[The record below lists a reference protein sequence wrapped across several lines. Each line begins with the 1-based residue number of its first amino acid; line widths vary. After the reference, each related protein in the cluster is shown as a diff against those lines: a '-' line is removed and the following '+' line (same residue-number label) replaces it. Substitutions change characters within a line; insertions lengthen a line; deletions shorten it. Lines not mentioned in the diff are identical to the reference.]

1 MQKLAAVSALSL
13 ATALVLSGC
22 VDLSGE
28 TDLAAPPAES
38 PSPALSIVVST
49 TVLGGVV
56 SDIARCAEGDDQAVT
71 VVMPAGVDPHDF
83 QPSSAQVASM
93 VAADLVIVN
102 GLGLEEGLLPALD
115 SIGSDGAR
123 VLEIGE
129 LIDPLPF
136 GTEAEEHSEDEH
148 HDDHADED
156 HSESGAEED
165 DHADEDHS
173 ESGAEEDDHAD
184 EDHSESGAEED
195 DHADEDHSESGAE
208 EDDHAHGA
216 YDPHFWM
223 DMDRMAAA
231 ARLIGEEV
239 ETFGAEGYSACGE
252 EVAASIE
259 AAEQELLDT
268 LAGVPDA
275 RRILVTD
282 HDALSYFAESYGFR
296 VIGVVIPGG
305 STLGEPNSQE
315 LAALVSVIQD
325 QDVPAIFGDAT
336 LSNEIL
342 EILAAEA
349 GRDVQVVSLF
359 IGSLGG
365 PDSGATS
372 YEEMMMTNAD
382 RIAQALAR

>member
-1 MQKLAAVSALSL
+1 MQKLAAGSALSL

-22 VDLSGE
+22 VGLGGE

-83 QPSSAQVASM
+83 QPSSAHVASM

-123 VLEIGE
+123 VLEIGA

-136 GTEAEEHSEDEH
+136 GAEAEEHSEDEH
-148 HDDHADED
+148 H
-156 HSESGAEED
+156 
-165 DHADEDHS
+165 
-173 ESGAEEDDHAD
+173 
-184 EDHSESGAEED
+184 D

>member
-1 MQKLAAVSALSL
+1 MQKLAAGSALSL

-22 VDLSGE
+22 VGLGGD
-28 TDLAAPPAES
+28 TDLAAPPAGS

-71 VVMPAGVDPHDF
+71 VVMPVGVDPHDF
-83 QPSSAQVASM
+83 QPSSAHVASM

-136 GTEAEEHSEDEH
+136 GAEAEEHSEDEH
-148 HDDHADED
+148 H
-156 HSESGAEED
+156 
-165 DHADEDHS
+165 
-173 ESGAEEDDHAD
+173 
-184 EDHSESGAEED
+184 D

>member
-1 MQKLAAVSALSL
+1 MQKLAAGSALSL

-22 VDLSGE
+22 VGLGGE

-83 QPSSAQVASM
+83 QPSSAHVASM

-123 VLEIGE
+123 VLEMGA

-136 GTEAEEHSEDEH
+136 GAEAEEHSEDEH
-148 HDDHADED
+148 H
-156 HSESGAEED
+156 
-165 DHADEDHS
+165 
-173 ESGAEEDDHAD
+173 
-184 EDHSESGAEED
+184 D

>member
-1 MQKLAAVSALSL
+1 
-13 ATALVLSGC
+13 
-22 VDLSGE
+22 
-28 TDLAAPPAES
+28 
-38 PSPALSIVVST
+38 VVST

-83 QPSSAQVASM
+83 QPSSAHVASM

-123 VLEIGE
+123 VLEMGA

-136 GTEAEEHSEDEH
+136 GAEAEEHSEDEH
-148 HDDHADED
+148 H
-156 HSESGAEED
+156 
-165 DHADEDHS
+165 
-173 ESGAEEDDHAD
+173 
-184 EDHSESGAEED
+184 D

>member
-1 MQKLAAVSALSL
+1 MQKLAAGSALSL

-28 TDLAAPPAES
+28 TDLAAPPAGS

-71 VVMPAGVDPHDF
+71 VVMPVGVDPHDF

-123 VLEIGE
+123 VLEIGA

-136 GTEAEEHSEDEH
+136 GAEAEEHSEDEH
-148 HDDHADED
+148 H
-156 HSESGAEED
+156 
-165 DHADEDHS
+165 
-173 ESGAEEDDHAD
+173 
-184 EDHSESGAEED
+184 D

-259 AAEQELLDT
+259 GAEQELLDT

-282 HDALSYFAESYGFR
+282 HDALSYFAESFGFR

>member
-1 MQKLAAVSALSL
+1 
-13 ATALVLSGC
+13 
-22 VDLSGE
+22 
-28 TDLAAPPAES
+28 
-38 PSPALSIVVST
+38 VVST

-71 VVMPAGVDPHDF
+71 VVMPVGVDPHDF

-136 GTEAEEHSEDEH
+136 GAEAEEHSEDEH

-156 HSESGAEED
+156 HSEP
-165 DHADEDHS
+165 
-173 ESGAEEDDHAD
+173 
-184 EDHSESGAEED
+184 
-195 DHADEDHSESGAE
+195 GAE

-239 ETFGAEGYSACGE
+239 EAFGAEGYLACGE

-259 AAEQELLDT
+259 GAEQELLDT

-282 HDALSYFAESYGFR
+282 HDALSYFAESFGFR

>member
-71 VVMPAGVDPHDF
+71 VVMPVGVDPHDF
-83 QPSSAQVASM
+83 QPSSAHVASM

-123 VLEIGE
+123 VLEIGA

-136 GTEAEEHSEDEH
+136 GAEAEEHSEDEH
-148 HDDHADED
+148 H
-156 HSESGAEED
+156 
-165 DHADEDHS
+165 
-173 ESGAEEDDHAD
+173 
-184 EDHSESGAEED
+184 D

-259 AAEQELLDT
+259 GAEQELLDT

-282 HDALSYFAESYGFR
+282 HDALSYFAESFGFR

-349 GRDVQVVSLF
+349 GRDVQVVSLS

>member
-22 VDLSGE
+22 VGLGGE

-83 QPSSAQVASM
+83 QPSSAHVASM

-123 VLEIGE
+123 VLEMGA

-136 GTEAEEHSEDEH
+136 GAEAEEHSEDEH
-148 HDDHADED
+148 H
-156 HSESGAEED
+156 
-165 DHADEDHS
+165 
-173 ESGAEEDDHAD
+173 
-184 EDHSESGAEED
+184 D

>member
-1 MQKLAAVSALSL
+1 L
-13 ATALVLSGC
+13 GG
-22 VDLSGE
+22 D
-28 TDLAAPPAES
+28 TDLAAPPAGS

-71 VVMPAGVDPHDF
+71 VVMPVGVDPHDF

-136 GTEAEEHSEDEH
+136 GAEAEEHSEDEH
-148 HDDHADED
+148 H
-156 HSESGAEED
+156 
-165 DHADEDHS
+165 
-173 ESGAEEDDHAD
+173 
-184 EDHSESGAEED
+184 D

-282 HDALSYFAESYGFR
+282 HDALSYFAESFGFR

>member
-1 MQKLAAVSALSL
+1 MQKLAAVSALSLATAL

-83 QPSSAQVASM
+83 QPSSAHVASM

-123 VLEIGE
+123 VLEIGA

-136 GTEAEEHSEDEH
+136 GAEAEEHSEDEH
-148 HDDHADED
+148 H
-156 HSESGAEED
+156 
-165 DHADEDHS
+165 
-173 ESGAEEDDHAD
+173 
-184 EDHSESGAEED
+184 D

-372 YEEMMMTNAD
+372 YEEMMMTNAE

>member
-195 DHADEDHSESGAE
+195 DHA
-208 EDDHAHGA
+208 HGA

-296 VIGVVIPGG
+296 VIGVVISGG

>member
-1 MQKLAAVSALSL
+1 MQKLAAGSALSL

-83 QPSSAQVASM
+83 QPSSAHVASM

-123 VLEIGE
+123 VLEMGA

-136 GTEAEEHSEDEH
+136 GAEAEEHSEDEH
-148 HDDHADED
+148 H
-156 HSESGAEED
+156 
-165 DHADEDHS
+165 
-173 ESGAEEDDHAD
+173 
-184 EDHSESGAEED
+184 D

>member
-1 MQKLAAVSALSL
+1 MQKLAAGSALSL

-22 VDLSGE
+22 VGLGGD

-83 QPSSAQVASM
+83 QPSSAHVASM

-115 SIGSDGAR
+115 SI
-123 VLEIGE
+123 
-129 LIDPLPF
+129 
-136 GTEAEEHSEDEH
+136 
-148 HDDHADED
+148 
-156 HSESGAEED
+156 
-165 DHADEDHS
+165 
-173 ESGAEEDDHAD
+173 AD

>member
-1 MQKLAAVSALSL
+1 MQKLAAGSALSL

-22 VDLSGE
+22 VGLGGDS
-28 TDLAAPPAES
+28 DLAAPPAGS

-71 VVMPAGVDPHDF
+71 VVMPVGVDPHDF

-136 GTEAEEHSEDEH
+136 GAEAEEHSEDEH

-156 HSESGAEED
+156 HSEP
-165 DHADEDHS
+165 
-173 ESGAEEDDHAD
+173 
-184 EDHSESGAEED
+184 
-195 DHADEDHSESGAE
+195 GAE

-239 ETFGAEGYSACGE
+239 EAFGAEGYLACGE

-259 AAEQELLDT
+259 GAEQELLDT

-282 HDALSYFAESYGFR
+282 HDALSYFAESFGFR

>member
-1 MQKLAAVSALSL
+1 MQKLAAGSALSL

-22 VDLSGE
+22 VGLGGD
-28 TDLAAPPAES
+28 TDLAAPPAGS

-71 VVMPAGVDPHDF
+71 VVMPVGVDPHDF

-136 GTEAEEHSEDEH
+136 GAEAEEHSEDEH
-148 HDDHADED
+148 H
-156 HSESGAEED
+156 
-165 DHADEDHS
+165 
-173 ESGAEEDDHAD
+173 
-184 EDHSESGAEED
+184 D

-259 AAEQELLDT
+259 GAEQELLDT

-282 HDALSYFAESYGFR
+282 HDALSYFAESFGFR

>member
-148 HDDHADED
+148 H
-156 HSESGAEED
+156 
-165 DHADEDHS
+165 
-173 ESGAEEDDHAD
+173 
-184 EDHSESGAEED
+184 D

>member
-1 MQKLAAVSALSL
+1 MQKLAAGSALSL

-22 VDLSGE
+22 VGLGGE

-83 QPSSAQVASM
+83 QPSSAHVASM

-123 VLEIGE
+123 VLEMGA

-136 GTEAEEHSEDEH
+136 GAEAEEHSEDEPH
-148 HDDHADED
+148 
-156 HSESGAEED
+156 
-165 DHADEDHS
+165 
-173 ESGAEEDDHAD
+173 
-184 EDHSESGAEED
+184 D

>member
-22 VDLSGE
+22 VDLSGD
-28 TDLAAPPAES
+28 TDLAAPPAGS

-71 VVMPAGVDPHDF
+71 VVMPVGVDPHDF

-136 GTEAEEHSEDEH
+136 GAEAEEHSEDEH
-148 HDDHADED
+148 H
-156 HSESGAEED
+156 
-165 DHADEDHS
+165 
-173 ESGAEEDDHAD
+173 
-184 EDHSESGAEED
+184 D

-282 HDALSYFAESYGFR
+282 HDALSYFAESFGFR

>member
-1 MQKLAAVSALSL
+1 MQKLAAGSALSL

-22 VDLSGE
+22 VGLGGE

-83 QPSSAQVASM
+83 QPSSAHVASM

-123 VLEIGE
+123 VLEMGA

-136 GTEAEEHSEDEH
+136 GAEAEEHSEDEH
-148 HDDHADED
+148 H
-156 HSESGAEED
+156 
-165 DHADEDHS
+165 
-173 ESGAEEDDHAD
+173 
-184 EDHSESGAEED
+184 D

-349 GRDVQVVSLF
+349 GRDVHVVSLF

>member
-1 MQKLAAVSALSL
+1 MQKLAAVSALSLATAL

-83 QPSSAQVASM
+83 QPSSAHVASM

-123 VLEIGE
+123 VLEMGA

-136 GTEAEEHSEDEH
+136 GAEAEEHSEDEH
-148 HDDHADED
+148 H
-156 HSESGAEED
+156 
-165 DHADEDHS
+165 
-173 ESGAEEDDHAD
+173 
-184 EDHSESGAEED
+184 D

>member
-1 MQKLAAVSALSL
+1 MQKLAAGSALSL

-28 TDLAAPPAES
+28 TDLAAPPAGS

-71 VVMPAGVDPHDF
+71 VVMPVGVDPHDF
-83 QPSSAQVASM
+83 QPSSAHVASM

-136 GTEAEEHSEDEH
+136 GAEAEEHSEDEH
-148 HDDHADED
+148 H
-156 HSESGAEED
+156 
-165 DHADEDHS
+165 
-173 ESGAEEDDHAD
+173 
-184 EDHSESGAEED
+184 D

-259 AAEQELLDT
+259 GAEQELLDT

>member
-1 MQKLAAVSALSL
+1 MQKLAAGSALSL

-22 VDLSGE
+22 VDLSGD
-28 TDLAAPPAES
+28 TDLAAPPAGS

-71 VVMPAGVDPHDF
+71 VVMPVGVDPHDF
-83 QPSSAQVASM
+83 QPSSAHVASM

-136 GTEAEEHSEDEH
+136 GAEAEEHSEDEH
-148 HDDHADED
+148 H
-156 HSESGAEED
+156 
-165 DHADEDHS
+165 
-173 ESGAEEDDHAD
+173 
-184 EDHSESGAEED
+184 D

-259 AAEQELLDT
+259 GAEQELLDT

-282 HDALSYFAESYGFR
+282 HDALSYFAESFGFR

>member
-28 TDLAAPPAES
+28 TDLAAPPAGS

-71 VVMPAGVDPHDF
+71 VVMPVGVDPHDF

-136 GTEAEEHSEDEH
+136 GAEAEEHSEDEH
-148 HDDHADED
+148 H
-156 HSESGAEED
+156 
-165 DHADEDHS
+165 
-173 ESGAEEDDHAD
+173 
-184 EDHSESGAEED
+184 D

-259 AAEQELLDT
+259 GAEQELLDT

-282 HDALSYFAESYGFR
+282 HDALSYFAESFGFR

>member
-1 MQKLAAVSALSL
+1 MQKLAAGSALSL

-22 VDLSGE
+22 VGLGGD
-28 TDLAAPPAES
+28 TDLAAPPAGS

-71 VVMPAGVDPHDF
+71 VVMPVGVDPHDF

-136 GTEAEEHSEDEH
+136 GAEAEEHSEDEH

-156 HSESGAEED
+156 HSEP
-165 DHADEDHS
+165 
-173 ESGAEEDDHAD
+173 
-184 EDHSESGAEED
+184 
-195 DHADEDHSESGAE
+195 GAE

-239 ETFGAEGYSACGE
+239 EAFGAEGYLACGE

-259 AAEQELLDT
+259 GAEQELLDT

-282 HDALSYFAESYGFR
+282 HDALSYFAESFGFH

>member
-1 MQKLAAVSALSL
+1 MQKLAAGSALSL

-22 VDLSGE
+22 VGLGGE

-148 HDDHADED
+148 H
-156 HSESGAEED
+156 
-165 DHADEDHS
+165 
-173 ESGAEEDDHAD
+173 
-184 EDHSESGAEED
+184 D

>member
-22 VDLSGE
+22 VDLSGD
-28 TDLAAPPAES
+28 TDLAAPPAGS

-71 VVMPAGVDPHDF
+71 VVMPVGVDPHDF

-136 GTEAEEHSEDEH
+136 GAEAEEHSEDEH

-156 HSESGAEED
+156 HSEPGAEED

-173 ESGAEEDDHAD
+173 ESGVEEDDHAD
-184 EDHSESGAEED
+184 EDHSESGV
-195 DHADEDHSESGAE
+195 E

-239 ETFGAEGYSACGE
+239 EAFGAEGYLACGE

-259 AAEQELLDT
+259 GAEQELLDT

-282 HDALSYFAESYGFR
+282 HDALSYFAESFGFR

>member
-1 MQKLAAVSALSL
+1 MQKLAAGSALSL

-22 VDLSGE
+22 VGLGGE

-165 DHADEDHS
+165 DHA
-173 ESGAEEDDHAD
+173 
-184 EDHSESGAEED
+184 
-195 DHADEDHSESGAE
+195 
-208 EDDHAHGA
+208 HGA

-296 VIGVVIPGG
+296 VIGVVISGG

>member
-1 MQKLAAVSALSL
+1 MQKLAAGSALSL

-28 TDLAAPPAES
+28 TDLAAPPAGS

-71 VVMPAGVDPHDF
+71 VVMPVGVDPHDF

-136 GTEAEEHSEDEH
+136 GAEAEEHSEDEH

-156 HSESGAEED
+156 HSEP
-165 DHADEDHS
+165 
-173 ESGAEEDDHAD
+173 
-184 EDHSESGAEED
+184 
-195 DHADEDHSESGAE
+195 GAE

-231 ARLIGEEV
+231 ARLICISRSRFAG
-239 ETFGAEGYSACGE
+239 GPQ
-252 EVAASIE
+252 ASR
-259 AAEQELLDT
+259 ARR
-268 LAGVPDA
+268 AGVGGVHPALRPAGLAAVAVTEGDVEDGEVHADRREEGGALRRDAVPRAARAVLHAAAVPAA
-275 RRILVTD
+275 RRRAKYLCRCE
-282 HDALSYFAESYGFR
+282 F
-296 VIGVVIPGG
+296 
-305 STLGEPNSQE
+305 
-315 LAALVSVIQD
+315 
-325 QDVPAIFGDAT
+325 
-336 LSNEIL
+336 
-342 EILAAEA
+342 
-349 GRDVQVVSLF
+349 
-359 IGSLGG
+359 
-365 PDSGATS
+365 
-372 YEEMMMTNAD
+372 
-382 RIAQALAR
+382 

>member
-22 VDLSGE
+22 VDLSGD
-28 TDLAAPPAES
+28 TDLAAPPAGS

-71 VVMPAGVDPHDF
+71 VVMPVGVDPHDF

-136 GTEAEEHSEDEH
+136 GAEAEEHSEDEH
-148 HDDHADED
+148 H
-156 HSESGAEED
+156 
-165 DHADEDHS
+165 
-173 ESGAEEDDHAD
+173 
-184 EDHSESGAEED
+184 D

-259 AAEQELLDT
+259 GAEQELLDT

-282 HDALSYFAESYGFR
+282 HDALSYFAESFGFR

>member
-83 QPSSAQVASM
+83 QPSSAHVASM

-123 VLEIGE
+123 VLEIGA

-136 GTEAEEHSEDEH
+136 GAEAEEHSEDEH
-148 HDDHADED
+148 H
-156 HSESGAEED
+156 
-165 DHADEDHS
+165 
-173 ESGAEEDDHAD
+173 
-184 EDHSESGAEED
+184 D

-372 YEEMMMTNAD
+372 YEEMMMTNAE

>member
-1 MQKLAAVSALSL
+1 MHKLIALSALSL
-13 ATALVLSGC
+13 STTLVLAGC
-22 VDLSGE
+22 VGGTSA
-28 TDLAAPPAES
+28 TDPITPSAES
-38 PSPALSIVVST
+38 ASSAVSIVVST
-49 TVLGGVV
+49 TVLGSVV
-56 SDIARCAEGDDQAVT
+56 SDIAFCAEGNDQAVT
-71 VVMPAGVDPHDF
+71 VVMPVGVDPHDF

-93 VAADLVIVN
+93 VSADLVIVN

-136 GTEAEEHSEDEH
+136 GASGDEHSEDDD
-148 HDDHADED
+148 HDDHAEED
-156 HSESGAEED
+156 HSESGV
-165 DHADEDHS
+165 
-173 ESGAEEDDHAD
+173 
-184 EDHSESGAEED
+184 
-195 DHADEDHSESGAE
+195 E

-223 DMDRMAAA
+223 DMDRMASA

-239 ETFGAEGYSACGE
+239 EALGVEGYAACGE
-252 EVAASIE
+252 EVAALIE
-259 AAEQELLDT
+259 ETELGVTDI
-268 LAGVPDA
+268 LAGIPDSD
-275 RRILVTD
+275 RILVTD
-282 HDALSYFAESYGFR
+282 HDALSYFAESFGFR

-315 LAALVSVIQD
+315 LAALVSVIGEQG
-325 QDVPAIFGDAT
+325 VPAIFGDAT

-342 EILAAEA
+342 DVLAAEA
-349 GRDVQVVSLF
+349 GRDVQAVSLF

-365 PDSGATS
+365 PDSGAEG
-372 YEEMMMTNAD
+372 YEEMMMTNAQ

>member
-22 VDLSGE
+22 VDLSDE

-83 QPSSAQVASM
+83 QPSSAHVASM

-123 VLEIGE
+123 VLEIGA

-136 GTEAEEHSEDEH
+136 GAEAEEHSEDEH
-148 HDDHADED
+148 H
-156 HSESGAEED
+156 
-165 DHADEDHS
+165 
-173 ESGAEEDDHAD
+173 
-184 EDHSESGAEED
+184 D

>member
-1 MQKLAAVSALSL
+1 
-13 ATALVLSGC
+13 
-22 VDLSGE
+22 
-28 TDLAAPPAES
+28 
-38 PSPALSIVVST
+38 VST

-83 QPSSAQVASM
+83 QPSSAHVASM

-136 GTEAEEHSEDEH
+136 GAEAEEHSEDEH

-156 HSESGAEED
+156 HSEP
-165 DHADEDHS
+165 
-173 ESGAEEDDHAD
+173 
-184 EDHSESGAEED
+184 
-195 DHADEDHSESGAE
+195 GAE

-239 ETFGAEGYSACGE
+239 EAFGAEGYLACGE

-259 AAEQELLDT
+259 GAEQELLDT

>member
-1 MQKLAAVSALSL
+1 MQKLAAGSALSL

-22 VDLSGE
+22 VGLGGD
-28 TDLAAPPAES
+28 TDLAAPPAGS

-71 VVMPAGVDPHDF
+71 VVMPVGVDPHDF
-83 QPSSAQVASM
+83 QPSSAHVASM

-136 GTEAEEHSEDEH
+136 GAEAEEHSEDEH
-148 HDDHADED
+148 H
-156 HSESGAEED
+156 
-165 DHADEDHS
+165 
-173 ESGAEEDDHAD
+173 
-184 EDHSESGAEED
+184 D

-259 AAEQELLDT
+259 GAEQELLDT

-282 HDALSYFAESYGFR
+282 HDALSYFAESFGFR

>member
-1 MQKLAAVSALSL
+1 MQKLAAVSALSLATAL

-123 VLEIGE
+123 VLEIGA

-136 GTEAEEHSEDEH
+136 GAEAEEHSEDEH
-148 HDDHADED
+148 H
-156 HSESGAEED
+156 
-165 DHADEDHS
+165 
-173 ESGAEEDDHAD
+173 
-184 EDHSESGAEED
+184 D

-349 GRDVQVVSLF
+349 GRDVQVVPLF

>member
-1 MQKLAAVSALSL
+1 MQKLAAGSALSL

-22 VDLSGE
+22 VGLGGD
-28 TDLAAPPAES
+28 TDLAAPPAGS

-71 VVMPAGVDPHDF
+71 VVMPVGVDPHDF

-136 GTEAEEHSEDEH
+136 GAEAEEHSEDEH

-156 HSESGAEED
+156 HSESGA
-165 DHADEDHS
+165 
-173 ESGAEEDDHAD
+173 G
-184 EDHSESGAEED
+184 
-195 DHADEDHSESGAE
+195 

-239 ETFGAEGYSACGE
+239 EAFGAEGYLACGE

-259 AAEQELLDT
+259 GAEQELLDT

-282 HDALSYFAESYGFR
+282 HDALSYFAESFGFR

>member
-1 MQKLAAVSALSL
+1 MQKLAAVSALSLATAL

-83 QPSSAQVASM
+83 QPSSAHVASM

-123 VLEIGE
+123 VLEIGA

-136 GTEAEEHSEDEH
+136 GAEAEEHSEDEH
-148 HDDHADED
+148 H
-156 HSESGAEED
+156 
-165 DHADEDHS
+165 
-173 ESGAEEDDHAD
+173 
-184 EDHSESGAEED
+184 D

>member
-1 MQKLAAVSALSL
+1 M
-13 ATALVLSGC
+13 
-22 VDLSGE
+22 
-28 TDLAAPPAES
+28 
-38 PSPALSIVVST
+38 ST

-83 QPSSAQVASM
+83 QPSSAHVASM

-123 VLEIGE
+123 VLEMGA

-136 GTEAEEHSEDEH
+136 GAEAEEHSEDEH
-148 HDDHADED
+148 H
-156 HSESGAEED
+156 D

-231 ARLIGEEV
+231 ARFIGEEV

>member
-22 VDLSGE
+22 VDLSGD
-28 TDLAAPPAES
+28 TDLAAPPAGS

-71 VVMPAGVDPHDF
+71 VVMPVGVDPHDF

-136 GTEAEEHSEDEH
+136 GAEAEEHSEDEH
-148 HDDHADED
+148 HDDHADEY
-156 HSESGAEED
+156 HSEPGAEED

-173 ESGAEEDDHAD
+173 ESGVEEDDHAD
-184 EDHSESGAEED
+184 EDHSESGV
-195 DHADEDHSESGAE
+195 E

-239 ETFGAEGYSACGE
+239 EAFGAEGYLACGE

-259 AAEQELLDT
+259 GAEQELLDT